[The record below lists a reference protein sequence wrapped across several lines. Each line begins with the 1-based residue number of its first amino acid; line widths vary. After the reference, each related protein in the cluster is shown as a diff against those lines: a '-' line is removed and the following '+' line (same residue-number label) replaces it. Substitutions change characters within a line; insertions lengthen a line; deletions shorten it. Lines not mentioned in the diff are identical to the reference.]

1 MGIKVVLEFSDEDL
15 GYFRKIMDN
24 VWKRNSKRPDKE
36 IIAAARA
43 QLAEAKKN
51 TGAEY
56 VLSRLADIGVLTSML
71 EDAEWPLE
79 KDDRTRMLVAVG
91 YFGVANDLI
100 PDKTPGIGYL
110 DDALMAELVIR
121 ELKPELDGYR
131 DFCSYR
137 DNEMNLRGKK
147 SVSREDWLA
156 AKRRQ
161 VWLRIRRQREERR
174 YRSSGNP
181 TLPIL
186 RYQY

>member
-15 GYFRKIMDN
+15 GYFRTMMDS
-24 VWKRNSKRPDKE
+24 VWKKNSKRSEQE
-36 IIAAARA
+36 IITAARD

-56 VLSRLADIGVLTSML
+56 VLSRLTDIGVLTSML
-71 EDAEWPLE
+71 EDADWPLE
-79 KDDRTRMLVAVG
+79 KDDRNRTLVAVG
-91 YFGVANDLI
+91 YFGVTNDLI

-121 ELKPELDGYR
+121 ELKPELEGYR
-131 DFCSYR
+131 DFCTYR

-147 SVSREDWLA
+147 SVNREDWLA

-174 YRSSGNP
+174 YRSGGGP
-181 TLPIL
+181 TLSIL